1 VPEWFLQEVMKG
13 WYIPAHPDETVGEST
28 AWYASFWQF
37 CAAYLKHL
45 KGDDWCLSPEQ
56 SLSLHAENWSV
67 PRQLLIRAS
76 RARNNVTAL
85 PHETSLLDIRASI
98 PKNKDIVEKKGL
110 RLFSL
115 PTALIACSA
124 GAFQQNSTDIRDAL
138 SMLGDS
144 SEILAHLLEGGHS
157 TIAGRLAGAFR
168 NIGRTQIADDIVSTM
183 HTAGYDMR
191 ENDPFAAPSPT
202 ILSAR
207 AQSPY
212 VNRIRLMWQEMRE
225 PVINVFPKAPGL
237 PKDIPSYL
245 KQVEDGL
252 CDGCL
257 SFIIN

>member
-1 VPEWFLQEVMKG
+1 MAKPPAKLADSLEALHKLEANGNVAIRSGDLSRTHRERLCQNGFLQEVMKG
-13 WYIPAHPDETVGEST
+13 WYIPARPDETVGEST

-157 TIAGRLAGAFR
+157 TIAGRLAGWGFS
-168 NIGRTQIADDIVSTM
+168 QYWPDAD
-183 HTAGYDMR
+183 R
-191 ENDPFAAPSPT
+191 
-202 ILSAR
+202 R
-207 AQSPY
+207 
-212 VNRIRLMWQEMRE
+212 
-225 PVINVFPKAPGL
+225 
-237 PKDIPSYL
+237 
-245 KQVEDGL
+245 
-252 CDGCL
+252 
-257 SFIIN
+257 